1 MSGLPKLKYEYSAIT
16 NSGLFGGFLNSNELF
31 SININIGIN
40 VQEQSRKLKS
50 TATGTFLNRV

>member
-16 NSGLFGGFLNSNELF
+16 NSGLFGGFLNSTELF

-40 VQEQSRKLKS
+40 V
-50 TATGTFLNRV
+50 